1 MNKIFFFVWLAIRLA
16 IHNEFYHLVDISAFN
31 KTNKNITCIFFISF
45 IYNTRSIE
53 DVELA
58 PEDARMVPRPELLK
72 TNSVSASFHY
82 FSEPGIRVDS

>member
-1 MNKIFFFVWLAIRLA
+1 MYL
-16 IHNEFYHLVDISAFN
+16 
-31 KTNKNITCIFFISF
+31 FISF